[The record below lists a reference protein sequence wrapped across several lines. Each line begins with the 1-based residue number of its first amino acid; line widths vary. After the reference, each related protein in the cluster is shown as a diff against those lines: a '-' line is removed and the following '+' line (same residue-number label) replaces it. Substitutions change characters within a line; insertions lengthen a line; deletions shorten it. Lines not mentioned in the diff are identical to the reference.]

1 MKILNKFKKIGMG
14 VAFGI
19 ALVMPATAGLVTLL
33 DGRTSSVINVP
44 LYGGTNGSGIY
55 TNTFQNGQVP
65 GASNIV
71 YQLAGS
77 TGLQPNFGTNG
88 FLPSAV
94 DNLTGYPNTLYGPQN
109 YVTIVTTGNLLAT
122 NASSTAV
129 VFRFAASADGGTGS
143 AGLWVTNY
151 AVLTLTIP
159 VNAIGST
166 QPCQTNTVATGGWN
180 YLALQA
186 IENPGV
192 SALTNIVVEVSGKP
206 GL

>member
-1 MKILNKFKKIGMG
+1 MKKILSL
-14 VAFGI
+14 I
-19 ALVMPATAGLVTLL
+19 ALAGAFALNANAGLVTLL

-122 NASSTAV
+122 NATSTAV

-151 AVLTLTIP
+151 AVVTLTIP
-159 VNAIGST
+159 INATSST
-166 QPCQTNTVATGGWN
+166 QPCSTNTVATGGWN